1 MANESTVSA
10 NGLNLGVKFAVE
22 QGQKFFPITHRK
34 AIMGLSANTLTL
46 SQSLEIDVSSADNT
60 ITINPV
66 VQTEINKINSTI
78 NTLESTVKREINA
91 QIDNLWTK
99 VNAMNY
105 ALSTSPGGP
114 ANTALK
120 LNSPFKLTVGGDAT
134 GSVDIDGSSNVT
146 LNLEVS
152 KTKNNY
158 AAALVDGGA
167 AISASRLTAAR
178 EIAIVGDMVG
188 SASFDG
194 SGDIS
199 IQVTENHVHNEYSLT
214 SHLHDDRYS
223 LLTHTHKYAA
233 SSAVGGA
240 ATSAVKLQ
248 NARTITL
255 TGAITGSG
263 SFDGSTNLS
272 IATTT
277 NHNHAISNITN
288 LQSTLDAKATA
299 SHNHDT
305 TYLKLAGGKMTG
317 NLNLGTARIQQNG
330 LTGSIVYV
338 GDNTPS
344 QTTMVWVN

>member
-99 VNAMNY
+99 FNAMNY

-158 AAALVDGGA
+158 AAALVDVGS

-178 EIAIVGDMVG
+178 
-188 SASFDG
+188 
-194 SGDIS
+194 
-199 IQVTENHVHNEYSLT
+199 
-214 SHLHDDRYS
+214 
-223 LLTHTHKYAA
+223 
-233 SSAVGGA
+233 
-240 ATSAVKLQ
+240 
-248 NARTITL
+248 
-255 TGAITGSG
+255 
-263 SFDGSTNLS
+263 
-272 IATTT
+272 
-277 NHNHAISNITN
+277 
-288 LQSTLDAKATA
+288 
-299 SHNHDT
+299 
-305 TYLKLAGGKMTG
+305 
-317 NLNLGTARIQQNG
+317 
-330 LTGSIVYV
+330 
-338 GDNTPS
+338 
-344 QTTMVWVN
+344 